1 MDHAHK
7 IAHDANAERSGIQPI
22 KPGKVLGKR
31 PKTPENAGKRL
42 RNTEK
47 HLKCRKMYWHC
58 R

>member
-31 PKTPENAGKRL
+31 PKTPGNA
-42 RNTEK
+42 
-47 HLKCRKMYWHC
+47 
-58 R
+58 